1 MIYHI
6 NKKESSLKKLKTILI
21 TTAVAYIAGVI
32 IAGVTSDTGFSD
44 FISLI
49 KSYTALTIM
58 AVGFVF
64 GVIVALSSKQKSKS
78 GFGTGKTQE
87 GGKLSQ
93 YYDSRW
99 ISLHELATDP
109 KFMFTTYNN
118 LPNVKKSGIVI
129 RNLLSNGK
137 LLVNMYNPIHTLVIG
152 TTGSGKTTL
161 LIEPAIR
168 ILSKTGEKPCLVITD
183 PKGELFNNHSIQL
196 EENGYRLMTL
206 DLRNPYA
213 STRWNP
219 MDNSYMMYHRAHKL
233 ESEVKMH
240 RGGPPTPNM
249 GLRIIS
255 KNYGP
260 EWYEYNK
267 IAYPTR
273 DSLQSDL
280 LAKKQELIDQ
290 AENELREIASTIV
303 PIESKTDSSWERGAQ
318 DFLYGLMLA
327 MLEDSLN
334 PDLGMTR
341 DRFNFYNLAKIAN
354 YRDPD
359 PDNMFGTLRNFCD
372 VGRSKLSKVQSLT
385 STVINNAPNT
395 TRSYLGVLQ
404 SRISIFQDAGICY
417 ATSGNDMFFDDFTD
431 KPTVLFI
438 KVPDEKESR
447 HCIATMCISQI
458 YKKLIEIASHRES
471 LSLPRPVYFLLDE
484 FANLPKIPKMDSI
497 ITVAR
502 SRKIFFELVVQSY
515 SQLDNKYGK
524 EVAETIKGNCNIQI
538 YLGTED
544 QKTKE
549 EYSKMCGEVSIE
561 MEDTSVSK
569 SEKAGSDSNRTTSKK
584 VINRPLIYPYELGQ
598 LPNGTAIVKIFQV
611 NPIKTELT
619 PWYKTPQFDKRKATE
634 KYVQSRFLDEETVY
648 YDIAVRNKKMRGSS
662 NPFDDFDF

>member
-1 MIYHI
+1 M
-6 NKKESSLKKLKTILI
+6 KKLKILLVI
-21 TTAVAYIAGVI
+21 TVISYVIGVVI
-32 IAGVTSDTGFSD
+32 SGVTGEAGFTD
-44 FISLI
+44 FISLL
-49 KSYTALTIM
+49 SSFLTLTVT
-58 AVGFVF
+58 AVGFVI
-64 GVIVALSSKQKSKS
+64 GLVMVMSSKGDGAKD
-78 GFGTGKTQE
+78 GFGTGKTKDS
-87 GGKLSQ
+87 GKMSQ
-93 YYDSRW
+93 YFDSRW
-99 ISLHELATDP
+99 ITLHELATDP
-109 KFMFTTYNN
+109 KFMPTTYAN
-118 LPNVKKSGIVI
+118 LGSVKKSGIVI
-129 RNLLSNGK
+129 RNLLNGGK

-233 ESEVKMH
+233 ESEVKVH
-240 RGGPPTPNM
+240 KGPPPASNS
-249 GLRIIS
+249 GLKIIS
-255 KNYGP
+255 QSYGP
-260 EWYEYNK
+260 EWFEYNK
-267 IAYPTR
+267 IAYPSR

-280 LAKKQELIDQ
+280 MAKKQELIDL

-334 PDLGMTR
+334 PNLDMTR

-359 PDNMFGTLRNFCD
+359 PDNMFGTLRAFCD
-372 VGRSKLSKVQSLT
+372 SGRGKLSKVQSLT

-404 SRISIFQDAGICY
+404 SRISIFQDAGICF

-458 YKKLIEIASHRES
+458 YKKLIEKASTREN
-471 LSLPRPVYFLLDE
+471 LSLPKPVYFLLDE

-515 SQLDNKYGK
+515 SQLENKYGK

-549 EYSKMCGEVSIE
+549 EYSKMCGEISME
-561 MEDTSVSK
+561 MEDKSVSV
-569 SEKAGSDSNRTTSKK
+569 SDKQGTDANRTINKK

-634 KYVQSRFLDEETVY
+634 KYVQSKFLDEESVY
-648 YDIAVRNKKMRGSS
+648 YDIAVRNRKLRSTKSS
-662 NPFDDFDF
+662 FDDFDF

>member
-1 MIYHI
+1 M
-6 NKKESSLKKLKTILI
+6 KKKIRNLLI
-21 TTAVAYIAGVI
+21 ITAISYVIGVLVAGA
-32 IAGVTSDTGFSD
+32 TEGFSD
-44 FISLI
+44 FVPLLS
-49 KSYTALTIM
+49 SYTSLTIT

-64 GVIVALSSKQKSKS
+64 GVILALASKS
-78 GFGTGKTQE
+78 GGAKGDFGTGKTKE
-87 GGKLSQ
+87 SGKMNQ

-99 ISLHELATDP
+99 ITLHELASDP
-109 KFMFTTYNN
+109 KFMPTTYNN
-118 LPNVKKSGIVI
+118 LGSVKKSGIVI

-161 LIEPAIR
+161 LIEPSIR

-196 EENGYRLMTL
+196 EENGYRIMTL

-219 MDNSYMMYHRAHKL
+219 MDNAYMMYHRAHKL
-233 ESEVKMH
+233 EGEVRVHK
-240 RGGPPTPNM
+240 GGPPNPAS
-249 GLRIIS
+249 GLKIIAQ
-255 KNYGP
+255 NYGP

-267 IAYPTR
+267 IAYPSK
-273 DSLQSDL
+273 DYLQSDL

-318 DFLYGLMLA
+318 DFLYGLMIA

-334 PDLGMTR
+334 PELGMTR
-341 DRFNFYNLAKIAN
+341 ERFNFYNLAKIAN

-359 PDNMFGTLRNFCD
+359 PDNMFGTVRSFCD
-372 VGRSKLSKVQSLT
+372 TGRSKLSKVQSLT

-431 KPTVLFI
+431 RPTVLFI

-458 YKKLIEIASHRES
+458 YKKLIETASLRES
-471 LSLPRPVYFLLDE
+471 LSLSRPVYFLLDE

-515 SQLDNKYGK
+515 SQLENKYGK

-538 YLGTED
+538 YFFGI
-544 QKTKE
+544 
-549 EYSKMCGEVSIE
+549 MW
-561 MEDTSVSK
+561 
-569 SEKAGSDSNRTTSKK
+569 
-584 VINRPLIYPYELGQ
+584 
-598 LPNGTAIVKIFQV
+598 IFNITNYQ
-611 NPIKTELT
+611 
-619 PWYKTPQFDKRKATE
+619 
-634 KYVQSRFLDEETVY
+634 
-648 YDIAVRNKKMRGSS
+648 
-662 NPFDDFDF
+662 